1 MRICG
6 LCLHL
11 HCFLTY
17 LFSLILFPFTLSYC
31 IHCGKKRGYVS
42 GSISIWVWSWAA
54 LPGVSNPVRGRH
66 TRFSRSQSHQNL
78 LLGIHTLRQSI
89 LHQIKG
95 VSNSTLAECSTQMSD
110 YDVYIAPT
118 LPHLPPF
125 LFLHLMRNLYLN
137 RTLST
142 MAAGKCWCSVRVA
155 LWFLSPLLKIH
166 RPWISPPHYFVSLW
180 THFLPYSANVL
191 TLDGLQTYL
200 KAHLSHPCNNCK
212 AYYSGMHKAT
222 PQDWVVSD
230 Y

>member
-1 MRICG
+1 MTHVFQQYVCVCG

-17 LFSLILFPFTLSYC
+17 LFSLILFPFTLFILYPLWKEEGICKWLDKHMNMILSC
-31 IHCGKKRGYVS
+31 LARSFKSSQRETHQILRIP
-42 GSISIWVWSWAA
+42 IS
-54 LPGVSNPVRGRH
+54 L
-66 TRFSRSQSHQNL
+66 QNL
-78 LLGIHTLRQSI
+78 LLGIHILRQSI

-95 VSNSTLAECSTQMSD
+95 VSNSTLAECCTQMSG

-155 LWFLSPLLKIH
+155 H
-166 RPWISPPHYFVSLW
+166 
-180 THFLPYSANVL
+180 
-191 TLDGLQTYL
+191 
-200 KAHLSHPCNNCK
+200 
-212 AYYSGMHKAT
+212 
-222 PQDWVVSD
+222 
-230 Y
+230 